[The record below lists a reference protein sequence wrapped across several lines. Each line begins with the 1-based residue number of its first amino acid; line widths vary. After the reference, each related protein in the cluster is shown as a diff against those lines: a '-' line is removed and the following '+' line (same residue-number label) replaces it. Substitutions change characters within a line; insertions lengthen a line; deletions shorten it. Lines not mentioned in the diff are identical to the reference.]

1 MDLLQVRVET
11 IPAVVPLA
19 HKDDLFE
26 MFHTATARTRALLE
40 MQSPAQLAAIRA
52 AVGHAVEVRYAGVPY
67 QGVQRSTSWL
77 RAVVGTDDAP
87 RLDGRPSGRRDGRAP
102 FQVPAPCVVA
112 SAMKPLSV

>member
-1 MDLLQVRVET
+1 MQVLT
-11 IPAVVPLA
+11 
-19 HKDDLFE
+19 
-26 MFHTATARTRALLE
+26 TAPR
-40 MQSPAQLAAIRA
+40 P
-52 AVGHAVEVRYAGVPY
+52 HRYAGVPY

-87 RLDGRPSGRRDGRAP
+87 RLDGRPIGRRDGRTP